1 MTTPIRLP
9 TGEVIEIATDD
20 PKAAAAAARKVWAN
34 RNAKKLPK
42 APPKKSRGLGAAI
55 GDAAG
60 RVVDTLTGG
69 YADELAAGA
78 EVLGNKLKTSLGFEG
93 TGRNFDEAQA
103 NFNDEQA
110 DFSRNHGVSSG
121 AATGAG
127 IVGSMLLPGV
137 KVARGTGAVA
147 RTIDNAATG
156 ALYGG
161 ISGAG
166 QGDGLVERAGNAVEG
181 AVTGAGI
188 GLAADPLMRA
198 GSRVFR
204 NVRNAVIPYASRE
217 GGRRVARAQAQRE
230 VATALTDANLT
241 PREAASAVRERSAI
255 NVPASVS
262 DLDDTTRQL
271 TGYASRGMGPG
282 QRAVREAV
290 QTRQSNMAQ
299 RVRQHVD
306 DTLGSTVNPH
316 QQSARLTEE
325 ARTAA
330 APIYREAYQQ
340 PVIQTPGLH
349 EVATSPVGPEA
360 IAAGAR
366 QIRQTPMARRNPGSE
381 APFRPGPRFVPEQ
394 GLGAPGGNP
403 PLYEMGEVPALET
416 WDGAKRYLDDLEFDT
431 HSPFVARPEGMTS
444 DTRAI
449 DLTRRQ
455 LLDELDQQVPV
466 YREARQAFEG
476 PTKDKQAFRLGL
488 EDLPGSHRN
497 TADDAVDQMS
507 RLNNSQLEQ
516 FRLGDRTRLADDIY
530 GSKSGT
536 RRWGDATAPINAND
550 ARTDLI
556 RTIHGPQRA
565 GGLTRRAAA
574 ERDAHLTYREVF
586 GNSATRGRQAV
597 DEGMAASTGTQVANQ
612 LASGRPLAAAWTI
625 LTDAGRGRF
634 GRFAEDLKAELGQML
649 TDTNVSSVEEA
660 MRLVE
665 QRAATDAA
673 FAGRLQRAAAELT
686 KVGTIQAVGQSGD
699 ETGLYGPTD

>member
-9 TGEVIEIATDD
+9 NGEIIEIATND
-20 PKAAAAAARKVWAN
+20 PKAAAAAARKVWAS
-34 RNAKKLPK
+34 RQAPKLPK
-42 APPKKSRGLGAAI
+42 APPKKGRGLGATI

-60 RVVDTLTGG
+60 KVVDTLTGG
-69 YADELAAGA
+69 YGDELAAGA
-78 EVLGNKLKTSLGFEG
+78 EVLGNKLKTTFGFEG
-93 TGRNFDEAQA
+93 TGRDFDEAQE
-103 NFNDEQA
+103 NFQDEQA

-121 AATGAG
+121 AATGTG
-127 IVGSMLLPGV
+127 IAGSMLMPGL
-137 KVARGTGAVA
+137 KVAKGAGAVA
-147 RTIDNAATG
+147 RTVDNVATG
-156 ALYGG
+156 AFYGG
-161 ISGAG
+161 VSGAG
-166 QGDGLVERAGNAVEG
+166 QGDGLGERTRNAVEG
-181 AVTGAGI
+181 ALFGAGT
-188 GLAADPLMRA
+188 GLAADPLARGVTA
-198 GSRVFR
+198 VGR
-204 NVRNAVIPYASRE
+204 NVRNALLPYISRE
-217 GGRRVARAQAQRE
+217 GGRKVAQAQAHRE
-230 VATALTDANLT
+230 IDTALADAGFT
-241 PREAASAVRERSAI
+241 PTEAADAVRDRAAL

-290 QTRQSNMAQ
+290 KKRQSNMAQ
-299 RVRQHVD
+299 RTRQHVD

-325 ARTAA
+325 ARTRA
-330 APIYREAYQQ
+330 APLYREAYEQ

-349 EVATSPVGPEA
+349 EVATSPAGPAA
-360 IAAGAR
+360 ITAGAR

-403 PLYEMGEVPALET
+403 PLYETGQVPVLET

-431 HSPFVARPEGMTS
+431 NSPFIARPEGMTS

-488 EDLPGSHRN
+488 EDLPGSRRN
-497 TADDAVDQMS
+497 TANDATDQMG
-507 RLNNSQLEQ
+507 RLNDSQTEQ
-516 FRLGDRTRLADDIY
+516 FRLGDRTRLADEIY
-530 GSKSGT
+530 GSKSGV

-550 ARTDLI
+550 ARTDLL
-556 RTIHGPQRA
+556 RSIHGDEATDQLMERA
-565 GGLTRRAAA
+565 TA

-597 DEGMAASTGTQVANQ
+597 DEGMDATTGTQVATQ

-625 LTDAGRGRF
+625 LSDAGRGRF
-634 GRFAEDLKAELGQML
+634 GRYGEDLKAELARML
-649 TDTNVSSVEEA
+649 TDTNVSSVEDA

-665 QRAATDAA
+665 QRAAMDAA
-673 FAGRLQRAAAELT
+673 FAEKLQKAAAELT